1 MTHRWVVPLEA
12 GSSEDQSL
20 LGGKGAGLTGMLRL
34 GIPTLPG
41 FVITREAWRAHT
53 PGSKSLAPDLW
64 KEVREALAGLQ
75 EETGSVLG
83 SVTDPLVVSVRSSPT
98 VSMPGQLK
106 TVLNVGLNDHVV
118 DSLAETFGDPDLAR
132 DAFGLLVLMYG
143 ETVHNV
149 TLGGSGEARP
159 SLEELLAAFEKQ
171 TGGEFPQD
179 PYVQLERSIAGVF
192 DSWFAEHAREYRAA
206 RDIADDE
213 GTAVVV
219 QQMAFG
225 NLGPESGSGVVF
237 TRNPATGE
245 KELYGEYLPGSQ
257 GERLVGGHV
266 TPGRISVLAAELPA
280 SYSVLKD
287 VCSRLEEQYRDVQDV
302 EFTIEEGRLWILQT
316 RAAART
322 PLAAVRAG
330 VEMADE
336 GLISR
341 REALLRV
348 DARSVGQVFV
358 PVFAHPSPEGLV
370 AKGIQSSPGAATGQ
384 VVFTAEEAKRM
395 ARTGSP
401 VILVKEET
409 TADDAAVMS
418 VVQGIL
424 TQRGGAT
431 SHAAVV
437 ARGLGKPC
445 VVGCQQMV
453 IDASGEAVV
462 LGEKRIPQGHDLS
475 IDGTTGEVYGGRRE
489 VVSPQ
494 FGEIGELDT
503 LLSWADETA
512 RVRVYADVSTPA
524 EIEAAAG
531 LGIESIGLCRTERMY
546 SDCIYLPLVRAATLS
561 DSSAAR
567 RAALEEL
574 RSLHREG
581 FRALLQSCQGRRL
594 SVRLLSAPLD
604 HFLPDRDRLLTEIA
618 ELRATQNWSEEIG
631 DRERLLAAIDSM
643 RQSHP
648 QFGLRGIRL
657 LAVFPGL
664 LEAQMEALLQ
674 AAADVRAEGSSV
686 DLGILIPF
694 VSHAGELT
702 RALEVM
708 EDVADRA
715 AEAGKEPIPYRVGA
729 VVETPRAAIVA
740 HDLASLVDFLC
751 FDTDSLTDAVM
762 CLSREDSGRVLSE
775 YAAEGL
781 LGRDPRAALDM
792 EGVGSLVRLAVE
804 RARTG
809 HPGIEVGA
817 YGSHCLDPAAMS
829 LFDECEMDFV
839 ACHLSQLLGARLMA
853 GQQAAER
860 QAAQGPAGLGRE

>member
-20 LGGKGAGLTGMLRL
+20 LGGKGAGLMGMLHL

-53 PGSKSLAPDLW
+53 PGSRSLAPDLW
-64 KEVREALAGLQ
+64 REVRETLAAL
-75 EETGSVLG
+75 EELTGRVLG
-83 SVTDPLVVSVRSSPT
+83 SVTDPLVVSVRSSPI
-98 VSMPGQLK
+98 VSMPGQLR
-106 TVLNVGLNDHVV
+106 TVLNVGVNDHVV
-118 DSLAETFGDPDLAR
+118 DSLAKTFGDPGLAR
-132 DAFGLLVLMYG
+132 DAFGLLVVTYG
-143 ETVHNV
+143 EAVHNV

-159 SLEELLAAFEKQ
+159 SLAELLAAFEQQ
-171 TGGEFPQD
+171 TGEEFPQD
-179 PYVQLERSIAGVF
+179 PYVQLERGIAGVF
-192 DSWFAEHAREYRAA
+192 DSWFVEHAREYRAA

-266 TPGRISVLAAELPA
+266 TPGHISVLAAELPA
-280 SYSVLKD
+280 VYSELED

-302 EFTIEEGRLWILQT
+302 EFTVEKGRLWILQT
-316 RAAART
+316 RTAART
-322 PLAAVRAG
+322 PLAAVGAA
-330 VEMADE
+330 VEMVDE

-348 DARSVGQVFV
+348 DARSIGQVFV
-358 PVFAHPSPEGLV
+358 PVFAHRSPEGLL
-370 AKGIQSSPGAATGQ
+370 ANDT
-384 VVFTAEEAKRM
+384 
-395 ARTGSP
+395 
-401 VILVKEET
+401 
-409 TADDAAVMS
+409 AVMS
-418 VVQGIL
+418 VVEGIL

-453 IDASGEAVV
+453 IDASGGVVV
-462 LGEKRIPQGHDLS
+462 LGEKRIAQGHDLS

-489 VVSPQ
+489 VVTPR

-503 LLSWADETA
+503 LLGWADETA
-512 RVRVYADVSTPA
+512 RVRVCADVSTPA
-524 EIEAAAG
+524 EIEAALT
-531 LGIESIGLCRTERMY
+531 LGIENIGLCRTERMY
-546 SDCIYLPLVRAATLS
+546 YDSVYLPHVRVAMLG
-561 DSSAAR
+561 DSPAVR

-574 RSLHREG
+574 CSLHREE
-581 FRALLQSCQGRRL
+581 FRALLQSCQGRSL

-604 HFLPDRDRLLTEIA
+604 HFLPERDRLLTELA
-618 ELRATQNWSEEIG
+618 ELRTTQNWSEEIG
-631 DRERLLAAIDSM
+631 QREKLLAAIDSM

-648 QFGLRGIRL
+648 EFGLRGIRL
-657 LAVFPGL
+657 LAVFPEL

-674 AAADVRAEGSSV
+674 AAADVRAEGSSI

-694 VSHAGELT
+694 VSGAGEVT
-702 RALEVM
+702 RVVEVLK
-708 EDVADRA
+708 DVAHRVAETGGRA
-715 AEAGKEPIPYRVGA
+715 VAYRVGA

-751 FDTDSLTDAVM
+751 FDTDSLTDAVT
-762 CLSREDSGRVLSE
+762 CLSREDGGRLLSE

-781 LGRDPRAALDM
+781 LGRDPLAALDV
-792 EGVGSLVRLAVE
+792 EGVGSLVRMAVE

-829 LFDECEMDFV
+829 LFDECGVDFV

-860 QAAQGPAGLGRE
+860 QDAQSPAGLGRK

>member
-53 PGSKSLAPDLW
+53 PGSRSLAPDLW
-64 KEVREALAGLQ
+64 KEVREALAIL
-75 EETGSVLG
+75 EERTGSVLG

-106 TVLNVGLNDHVV
+106 TVLNVGLTGDVV
-118 DSLAETFGDPDLAR
+118 DDLAEMFGDPTLAR
-132 DAFGLLVLMYG
+132 DAFGLLVLTYG
-143 ETVHNV
+143 EAVHDA

-171 TGGEFPQD
+171 TGEEFPQD

-192 DSWFAEHAREYRAA
+192 DSWFAERAREYRAA

-225 NLGPESGSGVVF
+225 NLGPGSGSGVVF

-280 SYSVLKD
+280 VYTELEG
-287 VCSRLEEQYRDVQDV
+287 VCSRLEHQYRDVQDV
-302 EFTIEEGRLWILQT
+302 EFTIERGTLWILQT
-316 RAAART
+316 RTAART
-322 PLAAVRAG
+322 PLAAVRAA
-330 VEMADE
+330 VEMVDE

-348 DARSVGQVFV
+348 DARSIGQVFV
-358 PVFAHPSPEGLV
+358 PVFAHPSPEGLL

-384 VVFTAEEAKRM
+384 VVFTAEEAKRLAGM
-395 ARTGSP
+395 GSP

-418 VVQGIL
+418 VVEGIL

-445 VVGCQQMV
+445 VVGCQQMS

-462 LGEKRIPQGHDLS
+462 LGEKRIAQGHDVS
-475 IDGTTGEVYGGRRE
+475 IDGTTGKVYSGRRE
-489 VVSPQ
+489 VVSPR
-494 FGEIGELDT
+494 FGEIGGLDT
-503 LLSWADETA
+503 LLSWADEMA
-512 RVRVYADVSTPA
+512 QVRVHADVSTA
-524 EIEAAAG
+524 DEIETALD
-531 LGIESIGLCRTERMY
+531 LGIENIGLCRTEGMY
-546 SDCIYLPLVRAATLS
+546 YDSVYLPHVRVAMLG
-561 DSSAAR
+561 DSPAAR
-567 RAALEEL
+567 QAALEEL
-574 RSLHREG
+574 CSLHREG

-604 HFLPDRDRLLTEIA
+604 HFLPDRDRLLTELA

-631 DRERLLAAIDSM
+631 QREKLLAAIDSM

-657 LAVFPGL
+657 FAAFPEL
-664 LEAQMEALLQ
+664 LEAQMEALLH
-674 AAADVRAEGSSV
+674 AAADVRVEGSSV
-686 DLGILIPF
+686 DLDILIPF
-694 VSHAGELT
+694 VSQAGEVT
-702 RALEVM
+702 RALEVL
-708 EDVADRA
+708 EDVGHRA
-715 AEAGKEPIPYRVGA
+715 AETGKASIPYRVGA

-762 CLSREDSGRVLSE
+762 CLSREDGGRLLSE
-775 YAAEGL
+775 YAAERL
-781 LGRDPRAALDM
+781 LGRDPLTTLDV
-792 EGVGSLVRLAVE
+792 EGVGSLVRMAVE

-809 HPGIEVGA
+809 HPGIELGA
-817 YGSHCLDPAAMS
+817 YGSHCLDPATMS
-829 LFDECEMDFV
+829 LFDECGVDFV

-860 QAAQGPAGLGRE
+860 QDAQGPAVLGRA